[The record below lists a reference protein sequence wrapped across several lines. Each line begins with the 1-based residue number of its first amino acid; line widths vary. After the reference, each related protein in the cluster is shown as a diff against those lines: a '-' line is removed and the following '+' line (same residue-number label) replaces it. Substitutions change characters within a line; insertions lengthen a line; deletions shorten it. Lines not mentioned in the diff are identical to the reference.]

1 MQSSATIGEA
11 TQIRNVEIKA
21 RDPDPP
27 RTLEAALAVGEDQ
40 GVLVQRDTYF
50 HAVKGR
56 LKLREIEGS
65 AAELIA
71 YDRADLSG
79 PKVSVYRRVP
89 VLDPAEMIGAL
100 GDALGVRTVVEKRRR
115 LVLWRNVRI
124 HLDEVARLGRFV
136 ELEAVAATSGGLEAE
151 REKVQELRG
160 RLGIEDDRL
169 LIARGYAELL
179 GA

>member
-1 MQSSATIGEA
+1 MQSTR
-11 TQIRNVEIKA
+11 IRNVEIKA

-27 RTLEAALAVGEDQ
+27 RTLEAALALGEDH

-56 LKLREIEGS
+56 LKLREGPGL
-65 AAELIA
+65 AAELIS
-71 YDRADLSG
+71 YDRADLAG

-89 VLDPAEMIGAL
+89 VLDPGGLAQSL
-100 GDALGVRTVVEKRRR
+100 GDALGVRVVVEKRRR
-115 LVLWRNVRI
+115 LVVWRNVRI
-124 HLDEVARLGRFV
+124 HLDEVAELGRFV

-151 REKVQELRG
+151 REKVEQLRG
-160 RLGIEDDRL
+160 RLGIDDDRL
-169 LIARGYAELL
+169 LVARGYAELL

>member
-1 MQSSATIGEA
+1 MQSTR
-11 TQIRNVEIKA
+11 IRNVEIKA

-27 RTLEAALAVGEDQ
+27 RTLEAALSLGEDH
-40 GVLVQRDTYF
+40 GLLVQRDTYF

-56 LKLREIEGS
+56 LKLREIDGS
-65 AAELIA
+65 SAELIA

-89 VLDPAEMIGAL
+89 VLVRGASIDAL
-100 GDALGVRTVVEKRRR
+100 GDALGVRTVVEKHRR
-115 LVLWRNVRI
+115 LIVWRNVRI

-151 REKVQELRG
+151 REKVVELRG
-160 RLGIEDDRL
+160 RLGIDDDRL
-169 LIARGYAELL
+169 LVARGYAELL

>member
-1 MQSSATIGEA
+1 VQSTR
-11 TQIRNVEIKA
+11 IRNVEIKA

-27 RTLEAALAVGEDQ
+27 RTLEAALALGEDH

-56 LKLREIEGS
+56 LKLREIDGS
-65 AAELIA
+65 SAELVW

-79 PKVSVYRRVP
+79 PKVSVYRRVA
-89 VLDPAEMIGAL
+89 VLDPAETVAAL
-100 GDALGVRTVVEKRRR
+100 GEALGVRVVVEKRRR

-124 HLDEVARLGRFV
+124 HLDEVAELGRFV

-151 REKVQELRG
+151 REKVEELRG
-160 RLGIEDDRL
+160 RLGIDDDRL
-169 LIARGYAELL
+169 LVARGYAELL